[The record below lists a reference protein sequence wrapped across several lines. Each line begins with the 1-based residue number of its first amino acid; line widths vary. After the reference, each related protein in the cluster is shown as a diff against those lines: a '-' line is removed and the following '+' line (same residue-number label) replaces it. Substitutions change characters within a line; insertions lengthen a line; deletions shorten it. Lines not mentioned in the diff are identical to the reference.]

1 MILKHTNMKSK
12 IFVPILLTGAVILT
26 SIHTAAAQE
35 RRKISE
41 SDLRGRLSFAL
52 TKQLGERSSIVWDEE
67 LRLKENLSQIDRIY
81 TTVGYSYSVCSW
93 FKASAFYALIANN
106 RGNGVSMEMR
116 HRFYLE
122 LTASYKTGDW
132 TFSLRE
138 RPQATI
144 HTAHIDPGVAPQ
156 TAWVLR
162 HRLMGEY
169 KVPGTGWAPYAFV
182 ELTQTLN
189 APQSVGNYLEKVRS
203 SLGVKYAFSK
213 RSSLD
218 IYYRFDYKVTD
229 EPSFD
234 DTGALDFILSERG
247 SHHII
252 GLEYGYKF

>member
-1 MILKHTNMKSK
+1 MKSK
-12 IFVPILLTGAVILT
+12 IFVPILLTGAILLT
-26 SIHTAAAQE
+26 SFHTAAAQE

-41 SDLRGRLSFAL
+41 SDLRGRVSFVL

-81 TTVGYSYSVCSW
+81 TTVGYSYSVCPW
-93 FKASAFYALIANN
+93 FKASALYALIANN

-138 RPQATI
+138 RPQVTI

>member
-1 MILKHTNMKSK
+1 MKLTKSRIL
-12 IFVPILLTGAVILT
+12 VLLFGALFF
-26 SIHTAAAQE
+26 SAIHSATAQE
-35 RRKISE
+35 RRTLHE
-41 SDLRGRLSFAL
+41 NDFRARLSFAL
-52 TKQLGERSSIVWDEE
+52 TKQLSERSSIVWDEE
-67 LRLKENLSQIDRIY
+67 LRLKDNWSDVDRIY
-81 TTVGYSYSVCSW
+81 TTLGYTYNACKW
-93 FKASAFYALIANN
+93 FKASAYYALIAVN
-106 RGNGVSMEMR
+106 RGTGTSMEMR

-189 APQSVGNYLEKVRS
+189 APATVGNYLEKVRS

-218 IYYRFDYKVTD
+218 LYYRFDYKVTD

-234 DTGALDFILSERG
+234 NSGALEFILSERG